1 MKPTFVLPVLLLL
14 SWPVVTAAQ
23 DNEQASAV
31 NPARLWLPPS
41 REHLM
46 PMLAYAA
53 ELALSDPDCN
63 QVLYGRLNE
72 YRTENGDE
80 PTMTI
85 LCQQDARTTFNLV
98 YQASDLEAAMPAANT
113 EFSEDDADS
122 NLDAL
127 RNLLMSNSELR
138 DQQRGEADTS
148 GEEETTESRDNL
160 DLELELEEMLR
171 NRERPSENPPE
182 LF

>member
-1 MKPTFVLPVLLLL
+1 
-14 SWPVVTAAQ
+14 
-23 DNEQASAV
+23 
-31 NPARLWLPPS
+31 
-41 REHLM
+41 M

-72 YRTENGDE
+72 YRTENGEE

-85 LCQQDARTTFNLV
+85 LCQQDPRTTFNLV
-98 YQASDLEAAMPAANT
+98 YQASDLEAAMPAADT
-113 EFSEDDADS
+113 EFSDEDADS

-138 DQQRGEADTS
+138 EQQRGESDSS
-148 GEEETTESRDNL
+148 GDGEETTESRDDL

-171 NRERPSENPPE
+171 NRERPSEDPPE